1 MADFAPLFHS
11 ADLVGQGGQ
20 ACVLAPKGSQSAFKV
35 RAGPTS
41 CEPPPAR
48 PPAHCP
54 TRLPSLSLRPSPQVS
69 QVTSCL
75 EDHVRQVGFEAGLA
89 ARLGQ
94 HGMAVPIATWLTWAV
109 PRDVLGAQWGQDTQQ
124 PCLIAIQEMQLIRG
138 STLSALCRIVSGEG
152 GRRGQLGSPSTGPAA
167 AAGRTPSDTS
177 DPCNCTRHVV
187 ASQPSCP
194 DPCPTASPP

>member
-124 PCLIAIQEMQLIRG
+124 PLPHRDPGDAAHQGLNPERTLPHCERGGGAQG
-138 STLSALCRIVSGEG
+138 STRQPKHRPRCCCRANSF
-152 GRRGQLGSPSTGPAA
+152 
-167 AAGRTPSDTS
+167 
-177 DPCNCTRHVV
+177 RHI
-187 ASQPSCP
+187 
-194 DPCPTASPP
+194 